1 MLRLNTIEQEIIN
14 GTLGLEDLRNL
25 ELCLLDNI
33 NKIKDEIHLD
43 MVDKR
48 REMLGKEVAAFEEA
62 AIKVRSALKKF
73 FKSGE

>member
-25 ELCLLDNI
+25 ELCLLENI

-48 REMLGKEVAAFEEA
+48 REMLGEEVAAFEEA
-62 AIKVRSALKKF
+62 AIKVRSALKN
-73 FKSGE
+73 SLNLE